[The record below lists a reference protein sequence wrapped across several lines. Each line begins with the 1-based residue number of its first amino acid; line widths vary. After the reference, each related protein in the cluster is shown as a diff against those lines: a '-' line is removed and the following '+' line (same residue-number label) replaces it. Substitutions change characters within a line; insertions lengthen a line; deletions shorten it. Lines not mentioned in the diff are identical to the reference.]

1 MNDIFHIKGV
11 SGAGSELSRA
21 LIAARLQG
29 GVMVVDRNLRVV
41 MIDRKAADFCKV
53 SSGQSQG
60 KRFYALFPALLGSG
74 FSAELHQIISAA
86 GTSRFTRPTDN
97 SLLDQFSE
105 AFSRDSSTL
114 LGVSMTAYDDGANNY
129 GLIRFELQAAI
140 KHTSTKRPPPVSAG
154 TQVGTLDS
162 TQAGAQIGSQI
173 GSRIESAATSPNNNP
188 EASVVANSHQA
199 DSFMVD
205 KNSAYITTDQFGFIS
220 HISAAAESLF
230 GYSNE
235 LLLGSSVRTLFPG
248 LDEMQGLDLEE
259 NINSL
264 VMQHSQGYM
273 LAATSQGESRYVD
286 IKLFHS
292 ATVQDQL
299 IILCR
304 DCTQVSQQADQL
316 INRGQL
322 YDLTSRHIAD
332 AVALVD
338 AEGFVLEMNPIAE
351 QLLGFKLDK
360 SRPMQMHVAMPLANE
375 ETGIAETPIQDALN
389 KAINVESNQSLLLK
403 VRGAAPVSVSVSAF
417 PLRDAMGRITQCLV
431 IFRPLSEARRVSSR
445 LQWQS
450 MHDSLTGLPNRTSLS
465 KRIQKAIEIA
475 RHEGEIHALLY
486 IDLYNFSVINDTS
499 GHTAGDE
506 LLKEFAQLLIRLAG
520 PSDIT
525 ARIGNDEF
533 ALLVHRVN
541 YDKAMMLAERI
552 LAEVKEL
559 RVPWEGE
566 VLKIGAS
573 IGAILIDDTALS
585 DIDLMISA
593 GSSCATARDKG
604 RNKIHFQSFNEEVA
618 RRRSLATSMPKI
630 VSALDED
637 RFTLFAQ
644 PIVSLNGS
652 AATANYYE
660 VLVRMRESDGT
671 ILPPSE
677 FIPGAEHYSLIDDLD
692 KWVFSH
698 SLKFLQRLQAKGVA
712 LPLLSVNLSGSTVG
726 DENAIDYILRGFSDS
741 GIPPKHIQFEIT
753 ETAAVKH
760 LHEAKRLMSTLRS
773 VGVSIALDDFGSGLS
788 SFAYLKELPIDCL
801 KIDSSFIHTME
812 NSDVDYSVVS
822 TIHHL
827 GHIMGITTVAEGVEN
842 ENQLRLLKKI
852 GVDYLQGFLFQHPQP
867 LDQIGR

>member
-1 MNDIFHIKGV
+1 MKC
-11 SGAGSELSRA
+11 
-21 LIAARLQG
+21 
-29 GVMVVDRNLRVV
+29 M
-41 MIDRKAADFCKV
+41 
-53 SSGQSQG
+53 
-60 KRFYALFPALLGSG
+60 
-74 FSAELHQIISAA
+74 
-86 GTSRFTRPTDN
+86 
-97 SLLDQFSE
+97 
-105 AFSRDSSTL
+105 
-114 LGVSMTAYDDGANNY
+114 
-129 GLIRFELQAAI
+129 
-140 KHTSTKRPPPVSAG
+140 
-154 TQVGTLDS
+154 
-162 TQAGAQIGSQI
+162 
-173 GSRIESAATSPNNNP
+173 
-188 EASVVANSHQA
+188 
-199 DSFMVD
+199 
-205 KNSAYITTDQFGFIS
+205 
-220 HISAAAESLF
+220 
-230 GYSNE
+230 
-235 LLLGSSVRTLFPG
+235 
-248 LDEMQGLDLEE
+248 GLDLEE

-264 VMQHSQGYM
+264 VTQHSQGYV
-273 LAATSQGESRYVD
+273 LAATCHGESRYLD

-292 ATVQDQL
+292 ATDQDQL
-299 IILCR
+299 IILCS
-304 DCTQVSQQADQL
+304 DCTQVSQQADEL

-360 SRPMQMHVAMPLANE
+360 SKPMQMHAAMPLANE
-375 ETGIAETPIQDALN
+375 ETGIAETPVQDALN
-389 KAINVESNQSLLLK
+389 KALNVESNQSLLLK

-417 PLRDAMGRITQCLV
+417 PLRDAMGRIAQCLV

-475 RHEGEIHALLY
+475 RQEGAMHALLY

-533 ALLVHRVN
+533 ALLIHRVN

-552 LAEVKEL
+552 LAELKEL

-644 PIVSLNGS
+644 PIVPLNGS
-652 AATANYYE
+652 AATAKCYE

-726 DENAIDYILRGFSDS
+726 DENAIDYILEVLVTPEYRQSIFSLKS
-741 GIPPKHIQFEIT
+741 P
-753 ETAAVKH
+753 
-760 LHEAKRLMSTLRS
+760 RLLRS
-773 VGVSIALDDFGSGLS
+773 NICMR
-788 SFAYLKELPIDCL
+788 P
-801 KIDSSFIHTME
+801 
-812 NSDVDYSVVS
+812 SD
-822 TIHHL
+822 
-827 GHIMGITTVAEGVEN
+827 
-842 ENQLRLLKKI
+842 
-852 GVDYLQGFLFQHPQP
+852 
-867 LDQIGR
+867 

>member
-21 LIAARLQG
+21 LVAARLKG
-29 GVMVVDRNLRVV
+29 GVMVVDRNFRVV
-41 MIDRKAADFCKV
+41 MIDRKAADFCQV

-60 KRFYALFPALLGSG
+60 KRFYALFPALLGSA
-74 FSAELHQIISAA
+74 FTAELHEMISTISHRHFTPAA
-86 GTSRFTRPTDN
+86 DSR
-97 SLLDQFSE
+97 LLNQFAQ
-105 AFSRDSSTL
+105 AFSRGSSSL
-114 LGVSMTAYDDGANNY
+114 LAISMTAYEDGANIY
-129 GLIRFELQAAI
+129 GLIQFTLQSSV
-140 KHTSTKRPPPVSAG
+140 KKTSNEQTALPKLESGA
-154 TQVGTLDS
+154 LDGE
-162 TQAGAQIGSQI
+162 TDHGQANAFLID
-173 GSRIESAATSPNNNP
+173 E
-188 EASVVANSHQA
+188 
-199 DSFMVD
+199 
-205 KNSAYITTDQFGFIS
+205 NSAYITTDRFGFIS
-220 HISAAAESLF
+220 RVSERAQKLF
-230 GYSNE
+230 AYNDD

-248 LDEMQGLDLEE
+248 LDEMEGLDLEE
-259 NINSL
+259 NLKSL
-264 VMQHSQGYM
+264 SAKHLQGYL
-273 LAATSQGESRYVD
+273 LAATSQGESRYLD

-292 ATVQDQL
+292 AADKDELV
-299 IILCR
+299 IICHDR
-304 DCTQVSQQADQL
+304 TEASQQADEL

-322 YDLTSRHIAD
+322 FDLTARHIAD
-332 AVALVD
+332 AVLLVD
-338 AEGFVLEMNPIAE
+338 AEGFLLEMNPIAE
-351 QLLGFKLDK
+351 QLLGFELDK
-360 SRPMQMHVAMPLANE
+360 SSPIQIHMAMPLANE
-375 ETGIAETPIQDALN
+375 ETGVAVTPVHDALN
-389 KAINVESNQSLLLK
+389 KALNVESDQSLLLK
-403 VRGAAPVSVSVSAF
+403 VRGAMTMSVSVSAF
-417 PLRDAMGRITQCLV
+417 PLRDLMGRISRCLV

-445 LQWQS
+445 LTWHA
-450 MHDSLTGLPNRTSLS
+450 MHDSLTGLPNRASLS

-475 RHEGEIHALLY
+475 RQEGAIHALLY

-506 LLKEFAQLLIRLAG
+506 LLKEFAQLLMRLAG
-520 PSDIT
+520 PSDIA

-533 ALLVHRVN
+533 ALLLHRVN
-541 YDKAMMLAERI
+541 YDKAMLLAEQI
-552 LAEVKEL
+552 LAELKQL

-573 IGAILIDDTALS
+573 IGAILIDETALS

-618 RRRSLATSMPKI
+618 RRRNLATSMPKI

-644 PIVSLNGS
+644 PIVPIN
-652 AATANYYE
+652 ATSGPAKCYE
-660 VLVRMRESDGT
+660 VLVRMRDSDGS

-677 FIPGAEHYSLIDDLD
+677 FIPGAEHFSLIDDLD

-698 SLKFLQRLQAKGVA
+698 SLKFLQRLQSKGLP
-712 LPLLSVNLSGSTVG
+712 LPLLSVNLSGTTVG
-726 DENAIDYILRGFSDS
+726 DENAIDYILSGFSET
-741 GIPPKHIQFEIT
+741 GISPKHIQFEIT

-760 LHEAKRLMSTLRS
+760 LQEAKRLISTLRS

-822 TIHHL
+822 TINHL

-842 ENQLRLLKKI
+842 QQQLQLLKKI

>member
-1 MNDIFHIKGV
+1 MNDIFHTKGV
-11 SGAGSELSRA
+11 GEAGSELSRA

-41 MIDRKAADFCKV
+41 MIDRKAADFCRV

-74 FSAELHQIISAA
+74 FSGELHQIISAT
-86 GTSRFTRPTDN
+86 GNSRFTRPADN
-97 SLLDQFSE
+97 SLLDQFTE

-114 LGVSMTAYDDGANNY
+114 LEVSMSVYDDGSNNY
-129 GLIRFELQAAI
+129 CLIRFSLQAETKNAI
-140 KHTSTKRPPPVSAG
+140 AKHRIHKQNHAEVSA
-154 TQVGTLDS
+154 LDIHS
-162 TQAGAQIGSQI
+162 PKSSSGKNGAKNDL
-173 GSRIESAATSPNNNP
+173 ENSPETKNA
-188 EASVVANSHQA
+188 ELTDQQL
-199 DSFMVD
+199 DTFLVD
-205 KNSAYITTDQFGFIS
+205 KSSAYITTDQFGFIS
-220 HISAAAESLF
+220 QISPAAETLF
-230 GYSNE
+230 GYSSE

-248 LDEMQGLDLEE
+248 LDDMHGLDLVE
-259 NINSL
+259 NMTSL
-264 VMQHSQGYM
+264 ATQHNQGYV
-273 LAATSQGESRYVD
+273 LAATCHGESRYLDV
-286 IKLFHS
+286 KLFHS
-292 ATVQDQL
+292 AVNQEQL
-299 IILCR
+299 IILCN
-304 DCTQVSQQADQL
+304 DCTQISQQAEEL
-316 INRGQL
+316 INRGEL
-322 YDLTSRHIAD
+322 YDLTSKHIAD
-332 AVALVD
+332 AVTLVD

-351 QLLGFKLDK
+351 QLLGFTLDK
-360 SRPMQMHVAMPLANE
+360 SKPVQIHAAMPLSNE
-375 ETGIAETPIQDALN
+375 DTGIAETPVQDALN
-389 KAINVESNQSLLLK
+389 KALNVESNQSLLLN

-417 PLRDAMGRITQCLV
+417 PLRDAMGRIVKCLV

-475 RHEGEIHALLY
+475 RQEGAIHALLY

-520 PSDIT
+520 PSDIA

-533 ALLVHRVN
+533 ALLIHRVN
-541 YDKAMMLAERI
+541 YDKAMI
-552 LAEVKEL
+552 LAEQILAELKEL

-644 PIVSLNGS
+644 PIVPLNGS
-652 AATANYYE
+652 AATAKCYE

-677 FIPGAEHYSLIDDLD
+677 FIPGAEHFSLIDDLD

-698 SLKFLQRLQAKGVA
+698 SLKFLQRLQAKGSP

-726 DENAIDYILRGFSDS
+726 DENAIDYILSGFSDT
-741 GIPPKHIQFEIT
+741 GISPKHIQFEIT

-760 LHEAKRLMSTLRS
+760 LQEAKRLISTLRS

-822 TIHHL
+822 TINHL
-827 GHIMGITTVAEGVEN
+827 GHIMGVTTVAEGVEN

-867 LDQIGR
+867 LDQFGR

>member
-11 SGAGSELSRA
+11 GGAGSELSRA

-41 MIDRKAADFCKV
+41 MFDRKAADFCQV

-60 KRFYALFPALLGSG
+60 KRFYALFPGLLGSG
-74 FSAELHQIISAA
+74 FSGELHQIISAA
-86 GTSRFTRPTDN
+86 GNSRFTRPADN
-97 SLLDQFSE
+97 GLLDQFTE
-105 AFSRDSSTL
+105 AFSRDSSSL
-114 LGVSMTAYDDGANNY
+114 LEVSMTAYDDGSNNY
-129 GLIRFELQAAI
+129 CLIRFSLQAAI
-140 KHTSTKRPPPVSAG
+140 KKVVDKISPSDES
-154 TQVGTLDS
+154 TLDNPS
-162 TQAGAQIGSQI
+162 VKS
-173 GSRIESAATSPNNNP
+173 SAKTAVKNTAEKNTV
-188 EASVVANSHQA
+188 ELA
-199 DSFMVD
+199 DQQSETFVVD
-205 KNSAYITTDQFGFIS
+205 KNSAYITADQFGFIS
-220 HISAAAESLF
+220 QISPAAETLF
-230 GYSNE
+230 GYSSE

-248 LDEMQGLDLEE
+248 LDEMHGLDLVE

-264 VMQHSQGYM
+264 ASQHNQGYV
-273 LAATSQGESRYVD
+273 LAATCHGESRYLD

-292 ATVQDQL
+292 ATAQDQL
-299 IILCR
+299 IILCH
-304 DCTQVSQQADQL
+304 DCTQVSQQAEEL
-316 INRGQL
+316 INRGEL

-360 SRPMQMHVAMPLANE
+360 SKPVQIHAAMPLANE
-375 ETGIAETPIQDALN
+375 DTGIAETPVQDALN
-389 KAINVESNQSLLLK
+389 KALNVESNQSLLLK

-417 PLRDAMGRITQCLV
+417 PLRDAMGRIVKCLV

-475 RHEGEIHALLY
+475 RHEGAMHALLY

-520 PSDIT
+520 PSDIA

-533 ALLVHRVN
+533 ALLIHRVN

-652 AATANYYE
+652 AATAKCYE

-671 ILPPSE
+671 ILQPSE
-677 FIPGAEHYSLIDDLD
+677 FIPGAEHFSLIDDLD

-698 SLKFLQRLQAKGVA
+698 SLKFLQRLQAKGSPM
-712 LPLLSVNLSGSTVG
+712 PLLSVNLSGSTVG
-726 DENAIDYILRGFSDS
+726 DENAIDYILSGFSDT
-741 GIPPKHIQFEIT
+741 GISPKHIQFEIT

-760 LHEAKRLMSTLRS
+760 LQEAKRLISTLRS

-822 TIHHL
+822 TINHL
-827 GHIMGITTVAEGVEN
+827 GHIMGVTTVAEGVEN

>member
-1 MNDIFHIKGV
+1 MNDIFHAKGV
-11 SGAGSELSRA
+11 GGAGSELSRA

-41 MIDRKAADFCKV
+41 MIDRKAADFCQV

-60 KRFYALFPALLGSG
+60 KRFYALFPGLLGSG
-74 FSAELHQIISAA
+74 FSGELHQVISAA
-86 GTSRFTRPTDN
+86 GNSRFTRPADN
-97 SLLDQFSE
+97 SLLDQFTE
-105 AFSRDSSTL
+105 TFSRDSSSL
-114 LGVSMTAYDDGANNY
+114 LGVSMTAYDDASNNY
-129 GLIRFELQAAI
+129 CLIRFSLQAGI
-140 KHTSTKRPPPVSAG
+140 KNASDKKTPTKD
-154 TQVGTLDS
+154 GTL
-162 TQAGAQIGSQI
+162 AN
-173 GSRIESAATSPNNNP
+173 RSAKSNNL
-188 EASVVANSHQA
+188 ALTDQSSDTFVI
-199 DSFMVD
+199 D
-205 KNSAYITTDQFGFIS
+205 KNAAYITADQFGFITQ
-220 HISAAAESLF
+220 ISPAAETLF
-230 GYSNE
+230 GYSTE
-235 LLLGSSVRTLFPG
+235 LLVGSSVRTLLPG
-248 LDEMQGLDLEE
+248 LDEMHGLDLVE

-264 VMQHSQGYM
+264 ATRHNQGYV
-273 LAATSQGESRYVD
+273 LAATSHGESRYLD

-292 ATVQDQL
+292 ATDPGQL
-299 IILCR
+299 IMLCH
-304 DCTQVSQQADQL
+304 DCTEVSQQAEEL

-338 AEGFVLEMNPIAE
+338 AEGFILEMNPIAE

-360 SRPMQMHVAMPLANE
+360 SKPVQIHAAMPLANE
-375 ETGIAETPIQDALN
+375 DTGIAETPVQDALN
-389 KAINVESNQSLLLK
+389 KALNVESNQSLLLK

-417 PLRDAMGRITQCLV
+417 PQRDAMGRIVKCLV

-450 MHDSLTGLPNRTSLS
+450 MHDSLTGLPNRASLS
-465 KRIQKAIEIA
+465 KRIQKAIEVA
-475 RHEGEIHALLY
+475 RHEGAIHALLY

-520 PSDIT
+520 PSDIA

-533 ALLVHRVN
+533 ALLIHRVN

-644 PIVSLNGS
+644 PIVSLNGT
-652 AATANYYE
+652 ATTATCYE
-660 VLVRMRESDGT
+660 VLVRMRDSDGT

-677 FIPGAEHYSLIDDLD
+677 FIPGAEHFSLIDDLD

-698 SLKFLQRLQAKGVA
+698 SLKFLQRLRSEGLP

-726 DENAIDYILRGFSDS
+726 DENAIDYILSGFSDT
-741 GIPPKHIQFEIT
+741 GISPQHIQFEIT

-760 LHEAKRLMSTLRS
+760 LQEAKRLISTLRS

-822 TIHHL
+822 TINHL
-827 GHIMGITTVAEGVEN
+827 GHIMGVTTVAEGVEN

-867 LDQIGR
+867 LDQIRR

>member
-1 MNDIFHIKGV
+1 MNDIFHMKGV
-11 SGAGSELSRA
+11 GGAGSELSRA

-41 MIDRKAADFCKV
+41 MIDRKAADFCQV

-60 KRFYALFPALLGSG
+60 KRFYALFPGLLGSG
-74 FSAELHQIISAA
+74 FSGELHQIISSA
-86 GTSRFTRPTDN
+86 GNSRFTRPADN
-97 SLLDQFSE
+97 SLLDQFTE
-105 AFSRDSSTL
+105 AFSRDSSSL
-114 LGVSMTAYDDGANNY
+114 LGVSMTAYDDGSNNY
-129 GLIRFELQAAI
+129 CLIRFTLQAA
-140 KHTSTKRPPPVSAG
+140 TKNTTDKKTLADER
-154 TQVGTLDS
+154 TLDNAS
-162 TQAGAQIGSQI
+162 LKNGIKNGAKASLK
-173 GSRIESAATSPNNNP
+173 TNP
-188 EASVVANSHQA
+188 ETESTELTDHHPETFV
-199 DSFMVD
+199 VD
-205 KNSAYITTDQFGFIS
+205 KNCAYITADQFGFIS
-220 HISAAAESLF
+220 QISTAAETLF
-230 GYSNE
+230 GYSSE

-248 LDEMQGLDLEE
+248 LDDMHGLDLVE

-264 VMQHSQGYM
+264 ATQHNQGYV
-273 LAATSQGESRYVD
+273 LAATCHGESRYLD

-292 ATVQDQL
+292 ATDEGQM
-299 IILCR
+299 IILCN
-304 DCTQVSQQADQL
+304 DCTRVSQQAEEL
-316 INRGQL
+316 INRGEL

-360 SRPMQMHVAMPLANE
+360 SKPVQIHAAMPLANE
-375 ETGIAETPIQDALN
+375 DSGIAETPVQDALN
-389 KAINVESNQSLLLK
+389 KALNVESNQSLLLK

-417 PLRDAMGRITQCLV
+417 PLRDAMGRIVKCLV

-475 RHEGEIHALLY
+475 RQEGAMHALLY

-520 PSDIT
+520 PSDIA

-533 ALLVHRVN
+533 ALLIHRVN

-552 LAEVKEL
+552 LAELKEL

-618 RRRSLATSMPKI
+618 RWRSLATSMPKI

-644 PIVSLNGS
+644 PIVPLNGT
-652 AATANYYE
+652 AATAKCYE

-677 FIPGAEHYSLIDDLD
+677 FIPGAEHFSLIDDLD

-698 SLKFLQRLQAKGVA
+698 SLKFLQRLQAKGSP

-726 DENAIDYILRGFSDS
+726 DENAIDYILRGFSDT
-741 GIPPKHIQFEIT
+741 GISPKHIQFEIT

-760 LHEAKRLMSTLRS
+760 LQEAKRLISTLRS

-801 KIDSSFIHTME
+801 KIDSSFINTME

-822 TIHHL
+822 TINHL
-827 GHIMGITTVAEGVEN
+827 GHIMGVTTVAEGVEN

-867 LDQIGR
+867 LDQFGR

>member
-1 MNDIFHIKGV
+1 MNDIFHVTGV
-11 SGAGSELSRA
+11 GGAGSELSRA

-41 MIDRKAADFCKV
+41 MIDRKAADFCQV

-60 KRFYALFPALLGSG
+60 KRFYALFPVLLGSD
-74 FSAELHQIISAA
+74 FSGELHQIISAS
-86 GTSRFTRPTDN
+86 GTSSFQRPADN
-97 SLLDQFSE
+97 TLLDQFAE
-105 AFSRDSSTL
+105 AFSRDSCSL
-114 LGVSMTAYDDGANNY
+114 LGVSMTAYDDGSNNY
-129 GLIRFELQAAI
+129 CLIRFSLQAATKNVI
-140 KHTSTKRPPPVSAG
+140 DRKPLSDTSALNSLGLKNGEESSTKS
-154 TQVGTLDS
+154 S
-162 TQAGAQIGSQI
+162 TKPKSVELIDQQ
-173 GSRIESAATSPNNNP
+173 P
-188 EASVVANSHQA
+188 EAFV
-199 DSFMVD
+199 VD
-205 KNSAYITTDQFGFIS
+205 KNSAYMIADQFGFIS
-220 HISAAAESLF
+220 QISAAAETLF
-230 GYSNE
+230 GYSSE
-235 LLLGSSVRTLFPG
+235 LLLGCSVRTLFPG
-248 LDEMQGLDLEE
+248 LDEMQGLDLVE
-259 NINSL
+259 NINTL
-264 VMQHSQGYM
+264 AAQHSQGYI
-273 LAATSQGESRYVD
+273 LAATCHGESRYLD
-286 IKLFHS
+286 IKLFYS
-292 ATVQDQL
+292 AADQDQL
-299 IILCR
+299 IILCN
-304 DCTQVSQQADQL
+304 DCTQVSQQAEEL
-316 INRGQL
+316 INRGEL
-322 YDLTSRHIAD
+322 YDLTSKHIAD
-332 AVALVD
+332 AVVLVD

-351 QLLGFKLDK
+351 QLLGLKLDK
-360 SRPMQMHVAMPLANE
+360 SKPVQIHTVMPLANE
-375 ETGIAETPIQDALN
+375 DTGIAETPVQDALN
-389 KAINVESNQSLLLK
+389 KALNVESNQSLLLK

-417 PLRDAMGRITQCLV
+417 PLRDAMGRIVKCLV

-450 MHDSLTGLPNRTSLS
+450 MHDSLTGLPNRASLS
-465 KRIQKAIEIA
+465 KHIQKAVEIA
-475 RHEGEIHALLY
+475 RHEGATHALLY

-533 ALLVHRVN
+533 ALLIHRVN
-541 YDKAMMLAERI
+541 YDKSRMLAERI

-566 VLKIGAS
+566 ILKIGAS
-573 IGAILIDDTALS
+573 IGAILIDNTALS

-644 PIVSLNGS
+644 PIVPLQGS
-652 AATANYYE
+652 ATTAKCYE

-677 FIPGAEHYSLIDDLD
+677 FIPGAEHFSLIDDLD

-698 SLKFLQRLQAKGVA
+698 SLKFLQRLQAQGSA
-712 LPLLSVNLSGSTVG
+712 LPLLSVNLSGTTVG
-726 DENAIDYILRGFSDS
+726 DENAIDYILRGFSDT
-741 GIPPKHIQFEIT
+741 GISPKQFQFEIT

-760 LHEAKRLMSTLRS
+760 LQEAKRLISTLRS

-822 TIHHL
+822 TINHL
-827 GHIMGITTVAEGVEN
+827 GHIMGVTTVAEGVEN

-852 GVDYLQGFLFQHPQP
+852 GVDYLQGFLFQHPQL
-867 LDQIGR
+867 LDQIRR

>member
-1 MNDIFHIKGV
+1 MNDIFHAKGV
-11 SGAGSELSRA
+11 GGAGSELSRA

-41 MIDRKAADFCKV
+41 MIDRKAADFCQV

-60 KRFYALFPALLGSG
+60 KRFYALFPGLLGSG
-74 FSAELHQIISAA
+74 FSGELHQIISAA
-86 GTSRFTRPTDN
+86 GNSRFTRPADN
-97 SLLDQFSE
+97 SLLDQFTE
-105 AFSRDSSTL
+105 TFSRDSSSL
-114 LGVSMTAYDDGANNY
+114 LGVSMTAYDDASNNY
-129 GLIRFELQAAI
+129 CLIRFSLQAE
-140 KHTSTKRPPPVSAG
+140 TKNASDKKTP
-154 TQVGTLDS
+154 TKDGTL
-162 TQAGAQIGSQI
+162 AN
-173 GSRIESAATSPNNNP
+173 RSAKSNNL
-188 EASVVANSHQA
+188 ALTDQSSDTFVI
-199 DSFMVD
+199 D
-205 KNSAYITTDQFGFIS
+205 KNAAYITADQFGFITQ
-220 HISAAAESLF
+220 ISPAAETLF
-230 GYSNE
+230 GYSIE
-235 LLLGSSVRTLFPG
+235 LLLGSSVRTLLPG
-248 LDEMQGLDLEE
+248 LDEMHGLDLVE

-264 VMQHSQGYM
+264 ATRHNQGYV
-273 LAATSQGESRYVD
+273 LAATSHGESRYLD

-292 ATVQDQL
+292 ATDPGQL
-299 IILCR
+299 IMLCH
-304 DCTQVSQQADQL
+304 DCTEVSQQAEEL

-332 AVALVD
+332 AVALAD
-338 AEGFVLEMNPIAE
+338 AEGFILEMNPIAE

-360 SRPMQMHVAMPLANE
+360 SKPVQIHAAMPLANE
-375 ETGIAETPIQDALN
+375 DTGIAETPVQDALN
-389 KAINVESNQSLLLK
+389 KALNVESNQSLLLK

-417 PLRDAMGRITQCLV
+417 PQRDAMGRIVKCLV
-431 IFRPLSEARRVSSR
+431 IFRPRSEARRVSSR

-450 MHDSLTGLPNRTSLS
+450 MHDSLTGLPNRASLS

-475 RHEGEIHALLY
+475 RHEGAIHALLY

-520 PSDIT
+520 PSDIA

-533 ALLVHRVN
+533 ALLIHRVN

-644 PIVSLNGS
+644 PIVSLNGT
-652 AATANYYE
+652 ATTATCYE
-660 VLVRMRESDGT
+660 VLVRMRDSDGT

-677 FIPGAEHYSLIDDLD
+677 FIPGAEHFSLIDDLD

-698 SLKFLQRLQAKGVA
+698 SLKFLQRLRSEGLP

-726 DENAIDYILRGFSDS
+726 DENAIDYILSGFSDT
-741 GIPPKHIQFEIT
+741 GISPQHIQFEIT

-760 LHEAKRLMSTLRS
+760 LQEAKRLISTLRS

-822 TIHHL
+822 TINHL
-827 GHIMGITTVAEGVEN
+827 GHIMGVTTVAEGVEN

-867 LDQIGR
+867 LDQIRR

>member
-1 MNDIFHIKGV
+1 MNDIFHIEGV

-29 GVMVVDRNLRVV
+29 GVMVVDRNLRVM
-41 MIDRKAADFCKV
+41 MIDRKAADFCQV
-53 SSGQSQG
+53 SPGQSQG

-74 FSAELHQIISAA
+74 FSAELHQIISAN
-86 GTSRFTRPTDN
+86 GTSQFTRPADN
-97 SLLDQFSE
+97 SLLDQFSG

-114 LGVSMTAYDDGANNY
+114 LGVSMTAYDDGSNNY
-129 GLIRFELQAAI
+129 GLIRFNLQAAI
-140 KHTSTKRPPPVSAG
+140 ARSPDKISLSEAEGAHKMALG
-154 TQVGTLDS
+154 TVLDNTFDS
-162 TQAGAQIGSQI
+162 TLESEQDHSSKKLIAAGAEQS
-173 GSRIESAATSPNNNP
+173 
-188 EASVVANSHQA
+188 
-199 DSFMVD
+199 DSFFVD
-205 KNSAYITTDQFGFIS
+205 KQAAYITSDQFGFIS
-220 HISAAAESLF
+220 QVSAAAESLF

-248 LDEMQGLDLEE
+248 LDEVQGLDLEE

-264 VMQHSQGYM
+264 ITRHSQGYM
-273 LAATSQGESRYVD
+273 LAATSQGESRYLD

-292 ATVQDQL
+292 ASASDQL

-322 YDLTSRHIAD
+322 YDLTSQHIAD

-351 QLLGFKLDK
+351 QLLGFTLDK
-360 SRPMQMHVAMPLANE
+360 SKPMQMHVAMPLANE

-389 KAINVESNQSLLLK
+389 KAINVEPNQSLLLK
-403 VRGAAPVSVSVSAF
+403 VRGAAPVSVSVSVF

-450 MHDSLTGLPNRTSLS
+450 MHDSLTGLPNRSSLS

-475 RHEGEIHALLY
+475 RHEGAIHALLY

-506 LLKEFAQLLIRLAG
+506 LLKQFAQLLIGLAG

-533 ALLVHRVN
+533 ALLIHRVN

-644 PIVSLNGS
+644 PIVPLTGS
-652 AATANYYE
+652 AATAKYYE

-692 KWVFSH
+692 KWVFSN
-698 SLKFLQRLQAKGVA
+698 SLKFLQRLQSKGAA

-741 GIPPKHIQFEIT
+741 GISPKYIQFEIT

-760 LHEAKRLMSTLRS
+760 LHEAKRLISTLRS

-801 KIDSSFIHTME
+801 KIDSSFIRTME

-822 TIHHL
+822 TINHL
-827 GHIMGITTVAEGVEN
+827 GHIMGVTTVAEGVEN
-842 ENQLRLLKKI
+842 ENQMRLLKKI

-867 LDQIGR
+867 LDQIGG

>member
-1 MNDIFHIKGV
+1 M
-11 SGAGSELSRA
+11 
-21 LIAARLQG
+21 
-29 GVMVVDRNLRVV
+29 
-41 MIDRKAADFCKV
+41 
-53 SSGQSQG
+53 
-60 KRFYALFPALLGSG
+60 
-74 FSAELHQIISAA
+74 
-86 GTSRFTRPTDN
+86 
-97 SLLDQFSE
+97 
-105 AFSRDSSTL
+105 
-114 LGVSMTAYDDGANNY
+114 
-129 GLIRFELQAAI
+129 
-140 KHTSTKRPPPVSAG
+140 
-154 TQVGTLDS
+154 
-162 TQAGAQIGSQI
+162 
-173 GSRIESAATSPNNNP
+173 
-188 EASVVANSHQA
+188 
-199 DSFMVD
+199 
-205 KNSAYITTDQFGFIS
+205 
-220 HISAAAESLF
+220 
-230 GYSNE
+230 
-235 LLLGSSVRTLFPG
+235 
-248 LDEMQGLDLEE
+248 
-259 NINSL
+259 
-264 VMQHSQGYM
+264 
-273 LAATSQGESRYVD
+273 
-286 IKLFHS
+286 
-292 ATVQDQL
+292 
-299 IILCR
+299 
-304 DCTQVSQQADQL
+304 
-316 INRGQL
+316 
-322 YDLTSRHIAD
+322 
-332 AVALVD
+332 
-338 AEGFVLEMNPIAE
+338 
-351 QLLGFKLDK
+351 
-360 SRPMQMHVAMPLANE
+360 
-375 ETGIAETPIQDALN
+375 
-389 KAINVESNQSLLLK
+389 
-403 VRGAAPVSVSVSAF
+403 
-417 PLRDAMGRITQCLV
+417 
-431 IFRPLSEARRVSSR
+431 
-445 LQWQS
+445 
-450 MHDSLTGLPNRTSLS
+450 
-465 KRIQKAIEIA
+465 
-475 RHEGEIHALLY
+475 HALLY

-520 PSDIT
+520 PSDIA

-533 ALLVHRVN
+533 ALLIHRVN

-652 AATANYYE
+652 AATAKCYE

-671 ILPPSE
+671 ILQPSE
-677 FIPGAEHYSLIDDLD
+677 FIPGAEHFSLIDDLD

-698 SLKFLQRLQAKGVA
+698 SLKFLQHLQAKGSPM
-712 LPLLSVNLSGSTVG
+712 PLLSVNLSGSTVG
-726 DENAIDYILRGFSDS
+726 DENAIDYILSGFSDT
-741 GIPPKHIQFEIT
+741 GISPKHIQFEIT

-760 LHEAKRLMSTLRS
+760 LQEAKRLISTLRS

-822 TIHHL
+822 TINHL
-827 GHIMGITTVAEGVEN
+827 GHIMGVTTVAEGVEN

>member
-1 MNDIFHIKGV
+1 MNDIFHAKGTG
-11 SGAGSELSRA
+11 GAGSQLSRA

-41 MIDRKAADFCKV
+41 MIDRKAADFCQV

-60 KRFYALFPALLGSG
+60 KRFYALFPGLLGSG
-74 FSAELHQIISAA
+74 FSGELHQIISAE
-86 GTSRFTRPTDN
+86 GKSRFTRPADN
-97 SLLDQFSE
+97 SLLDQFAE
-105 AFSRDSSTL
+105 AFSRDSFSL
-114 LGVSMTAYDDGANNY
+114 LAVSMTAYDDDSNNY
-129 GLIRFELQAAI
+129 CLIRFTLQAGTKNTTDEKPFTDESILDKSTVKSSAT
-140 KHTSTKRPPPVSAG
+140 TSVKNSVEKNIVELAD
-154 TQVGTLDS
+154 Q
-162 TQAGAQIGSQI
+162 Q
-173 GSRIESAATSPNNNP
+173 P
-188 EASVVANSHQA
+188 ETFV
-199 DSFMVD
+199 VD
-205 KNSAYITTDQFGFIS
+205 KNSAYITADQFGFIS
-220 HISAAAESLF
+220 QISAAAETLF
-230 GYSNE
+230 GYSSE
-235 LLLGSSVRTLFPG
+235 LLLGSSVRTVFPG
-248 LDEMQGLDLEE
+248 LDEMHGLDLVE

-264 VMQHSQGYM
+264 ATQHNQGYV
-273 LAATSQGESRYVD
+273 LAATCHGESRYLD

-292 ATVQDQL
+292 ATDQDQL
-299 IILCR
+299 IILCN
-304 DCTQVSQQADQL
+304 DCTQVSQQAEEL
-316 INRGQL
+316 INRGEL

-360 SRPMQMHVAMPLANE
+360 SKPIQIHAAMPLANE
-375 ETGIAETPIQDALN
+375 DTGIAETPVQDALN
-389 KAINVESNQSLLLK
+389 KALNVESNQSLLLK

-417 PLRDAMGRITQCLV
+417 PLRDAMGRIVKCLV

-475 RHEGEIHALLY
+475 RQEGAMHALLY

-520 PSDIT
+520 PSDIA

-533 ALLVHRVN
+533 ALLIHRVN

-552 LAEVKEL
+552 LAELKEL

-644 PIVSLNGS
+644 PIVPLNGT
-652 AATANYYE
+652 AATAKCYE

-677 FIPGAEHYSLIDDLD
+677 FIPGAEHFSLIDDLD

-698 SLKFLQRLQAKGVA
+698 SLQFLQRLQAKGSP

-726 DENAIDYILRGFSDS
+726 DENAIDYILRGFSDT
-741 GIPPKHIQFEIT
+741 GISPKHIQFEIT

-760 LHEAKRLMSTLRS
+760 LQEAKRLISTLRS

-822 TIHHL
+822 TINHL
-827 GHIMGITTVAEGVEN
+827 GHIMGVTTVAEGVEN

>member
-1 MNDIFHIKGV
+1 MNNIFHIKGV

-74 FSAELHQIISAA
+74 FAAELHQIISAT
-86 GTSRFTRPTDN
+86 GTSRFTRPADN
-97 SLLDQFSE
+97 SLLEQFCE
-105 AFSRDSSTL
+105 TFSRDSSTL
-114 LGVSMTAYDDGANNY
+114 LGVSMTAYDDGSNSYA
-129 GLIRFELQAAI
+129 LIRFSLQAAI
-140 KHTSTKRPPPVSAG
+140 KKTANKTSAPRAESSTN
-154 TQVGTLDS
+154 S
-162 TQAGAQIGSQI
+162 TQKSAQENAK
-173 GSRIESAATSPNNNP
+173 ESAEESAPT
-188 EASVVANSHQA
+188 NSHATLAPINAEQS
-199 DSFMVD
+199 DSFLVD
-205 KNSAYITTDQFGFIS
+205 KSSAYITTDQFGFIS
-220 HISAAAESLF
+220 QVSTAAETLF

-264 VMQHSQGYM
+264 VTRHSQGYM
-273 LAATSQGESRYVD
+273 LAATSQGESRYLD

-292 ATVQDQL
+292 ATAQDQL

-351 QLLGFKLDK
+351 QLLGFTLDK
-360 SRPMQMHVAMPLANE
+360 SKPMQMHVAMPLANE

-403 VRGAAPVSVSVSAF
+403 VRGAAPVSVSASAF
-417 PLRDAMGRITQCLV
+417 PLRDGMGRIIQCLV

-475 RHEGEIHALLY
+475 RHEGAIHALLY

-506 LLKEFAQLLIRLAG
+506 LLKEFAQLLIGLAG

-604 RNKIHFQSFNEEVA
+604 CLLYTSPSPRD
-618 RRRSLATSMPKI
+618 RTRSRMPS
-630 VSALDED
+630 SA
-637 RFTLFAQ
+637 
-644 PIVSLNGS
+644 
-652 AATANYYE
+652 
-660 VLVRMRESDGT
+660 
-671 ILPPSE
+671 
-677 FIPGAEHYSLIDDLD
+677 
-692 KWVFSH
+692 
-698 SLKFLQRLQAKGVA
+698 
-712 LPLLSVNLSGSTVG
+712 
-726 DENAIDYILRGFSDS
+726 
-741 GIPPKHIQFEIT
+741 
-753 ETAAVKH
+753 
-760 LHEAKRLMSTLRS
+760 
-773 VGVSIALDDFGSGLS
+773 
-788 SFAYLKELPIDCL
+788 
-801 KIDSSFIHTME
+801 
-812 NSDVDYSVVS
+812 
-822 TIHHL
+822 
-827 GHIMGITTVAEGVEN
+827 
-842 ENQLRLLKKI
+842 
-852 GVDYLQGFLFQHPQP
+852 
-867 LDQIGR
+867 